1 MQTKIPLRIIKIEDE
16 GCHLLIHATING
28 KEATLLIDTG
38 ASRTVFDKNRIGK
51 FIPEEEQQF
60 ETNEQLSTGL
70 GTNTLPSEIT
80 VLSELQLGEKII
92 HEFQTAVLD
101 LSHVNQT
108 YTLLGFPAID
118 GVIGGELLKKHKAVI
133 NYGSKFLKLKL

>member
-1 MQTKIPLRIIKIEDE
+1 MQTKIPLSIIKIEDE
-16 GCHLLIHATING
+16 GCHLLIPATING
-28 KEATLLIDTG
+28 NEAVLLIDTG
-38 ASRTVFDKNRIGK
+38 ASRTVFDKSRIK
-51 FIPEEEQQF
+51 RFIPEEEQQF

-80 VLSELQLGEKII
+80 VLSEIQLGEKII

-108 YTLLGFPAID
+108 YTLLGLPAID
-118 GVIGGELLKKHKAVI
+118 GVIGGDLLKKHKAVI
-133 NYGSKFLKLKL
+133 NYGSKFLKLKV

>member
-1 MQTKIPLRIIKIEDE
+1 MQTKIPLRIIRIEDE
-16 GCHLLIHATING
+16 GCHLLIYATING

-38 ASRTVFDKNRIGK
+38 ASRTVLDKNRIEK
-51 FIPEEEQQF
+51 FIPEDEQKF
-60 ETNEQLSTGL
+60 EINEQLSTGL